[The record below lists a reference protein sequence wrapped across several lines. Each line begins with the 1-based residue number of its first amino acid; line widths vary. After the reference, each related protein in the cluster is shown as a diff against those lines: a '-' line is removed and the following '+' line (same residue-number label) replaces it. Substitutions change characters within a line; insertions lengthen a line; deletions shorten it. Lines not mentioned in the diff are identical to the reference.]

1 MMQHRIRSIDHE
13 FSELSDLHAVVDI
26 IECDGKFLR
35 KSAHGV
41 KYGAFAHHAGR
52 RDGAVI
58 LSAHC
63 PVEVAVLG
71 FVEPDKRVSR
81 NASESDDNAGML
93 DRIIL
98 IEKSCADNSDVL
110 SLGKA
115 EHLLDKVLCDQ
126 LDIVVHEQKVFALCM
141 LYAEVVDRGIV
152 ELPLPAD
159 NVYIREFLLDLLIV
173 SPCRLFCAVV
183 LHDDKLEVLVRPFRQ
198 HRADTVVEI
207 DSVVLVRDDHGDKR
221 ISLDLKCR
229 VINAVVHAFF
239 HFFRLDPHSLIV
251 VHDRAGTGCE
261 GVKLALRV
269 ARRGIRMAAPVV

>member
-1 MMQHRIRSIDHE
+1 M
-13 FSELSDLHAVVDI
+13 
-26 IECDGKFLR
+26 
-35 KSAHGV
+35 
-41 KYGAFAHHAGR
+41 
-52 RDGAVI
+52 
-58 LSAHC
+58 
-63 PVEVAVLG
+63 
-71 FVEPDKRVSR
+71 EPDKRVSR

-207 DSVVLVRDDHGDKR
+207 DGVVLVRDDHGDKR

-229 VINAVVHAFF
+229 VIDPVVHAFF
-239 HFFRLDPHSLIV
+239 HFLRLDPHSLIV
-251 VHDRAGTGCE
+251 IHDRAGTGCE
-261 GVKLALRV
+261 GVELALRV